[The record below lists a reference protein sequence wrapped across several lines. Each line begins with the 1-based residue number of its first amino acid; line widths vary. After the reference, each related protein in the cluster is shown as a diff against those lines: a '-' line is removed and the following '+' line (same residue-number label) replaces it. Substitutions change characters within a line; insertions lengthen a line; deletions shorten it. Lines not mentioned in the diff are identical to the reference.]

1 MTSRARTWILV
12 FAVIGLAA
20 AATATYVHYRLLTDP
35 TYTSFCDINQTV
47 NCETA
52 YKSRYG
58 SIAGVSV
65 AVLGTLWFLLVA
77 GLAVAWRPAPA
88 VPASMAVPSGKGKTR
103 GQPAVGPEPAS
114 GIPGYLFVMATIGL
128 AVILYLAYAAFF
140 VLKALCVLC
149 LFTYA
154 SVIAIFLISGAATP
168 FGLATL
174 PSRLGG
180 DVGRL
185 MRSRLALALTV
196 VYLAVAV
203 LALAYFPRE
212 GVAAAENM
220 AMAPA
225 ASADTIQADQRSEF
239 ERWMDTQTRVPV
251 AVPSDG
257 AKVLIVK
264 FNDFQCPPCRQSH
277 VEYKGILA
285 KYEASGDVQFI
296 LKHFPLDPECNAA
309 APGGQHFAA
318 CEAAAAVVMAR
329 SKGTVPKLED
339 WFFDN
344 QPALNPQVVRT
355 AARDVGGVTDFD
367 SQYQRALQEV
377 KADAG
382 LGVMLGVQST
392 PTFFING
399 HRIRGMMPPRAF
411 DAAIKLEI
419 ARAKSRTK

>member
-1 MTSRARTWILV
+1 MGAPRARAIGGPAGRSPPVAQMTRTTRRLLLA
-12 FAVIGLAA
+12 FSLLGLAA
-20 AATATYVHYRLLTDP
+20 STTSSVVHYRLLTQP
-35 TYTSFCDINQTV
+35 GYTSFCDVNGTV
-47 NCETA
+47 TCTEA
-52 YKSRYG
+52 YLSRFG
-58 SIAGVSV
+58 SFWGVPVALGGVLFFALVFAIVAAGGRTSV
-65 AVLGTLWFLLVA
+65 ASRDNVPGYVFMLSTL
-77 GLAVAWRPAPA
+77 GLAV
-88 VPASMAVPSGKGKTR
+88 V
-103 GQPAVGPEPAS
+103 
-114 GIPGYLFVMATIGL
+114 
-128 AVILYLAYAAFF
+128 LYLAWASYF
-140 VLKALCVLC
+140 VLKAFCVLC
-149 LFTYA
+149 AITYVA
-154 SVIAIFLISGAATP
+154 VIALFIVSGGATRFPMTTLPRRATRDLRAALASPLALLIAVIFIG
-168 FGLATL
+168 GGATL
-174 PSRLGG
+174 
-180 DVGRL
+180 
-185 MRSRLALALTV
+185 M
-196 VYLAVAV
+196 AV
-203 LALAYFPRE
+203 FPRE
-212 GVAAAENM
+212 PVVAQ
-220 AMAPA
+220 APA
-225 ASADTIQADQRSEF
+225 PVDFPPLTDA
-239 ERWMDTQTRVPV
+239 ERAQFTAWWDAQDKVDVPL
-251 AVPSDG
+251 SSN